1 MSEKVMCGN
10 STVDTGSDHRAPVST
25 LKIASHD
32 FLKSTEVQSRIMS
45 QGNLF
50 YFAKLQGKKWI
61 GSSSKQ

>member
-1 MSEKVMCGN
+1 MAQFDPILNNAKLGVIALEIHVKLESTKVQN
-10 STVDTGSDHRAPVST
+10 
-25 LKIASHD
+25 
-32 FLKSTEVQSRIMS
+32 RILS